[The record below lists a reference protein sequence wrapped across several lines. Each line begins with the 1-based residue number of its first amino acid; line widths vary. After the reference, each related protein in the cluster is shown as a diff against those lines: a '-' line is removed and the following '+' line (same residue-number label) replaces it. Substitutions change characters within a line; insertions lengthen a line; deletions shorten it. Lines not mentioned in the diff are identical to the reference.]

1 MIRKHR
7 LALLID
13 MMTLA
18 GRRFRQSLKS
28 RFFLSV
34 FGRGLWRG
42 ASGTII
48 FDYPPD
54 LRPGNGE
61 RAVAWLDGDYTL
73 PGGQMP
79 APGENPFQL
88 APPSARWQASLHGFD
103 WLRHLADAEEDDARQ
118 RAARYI
124 VGWIAMG
131 GEKLRP
137 AMAPEIVASRLAAWS
152 RFLPQMRVL
161 VKNDT
166 LANVT
171 ASMARQAAWLD
182 MTAPLAEDGLPRLQA
197 ALGLTLSGLIFDNG
211 TERVRRGMDMLLREM
226 KRQIL
231 PDGGHNSRAPDALMP
246 LTADLLA
253 IESGLAARNM
263 PKPTYLKQTVAN
275 MQTQLVLMR
284 HRDGRLAC
292 FNGGLEHTQG
302 ELAPL
307 LPEGKRGQSVRYAQ
321 KSGYQRMQGG
331 KTCVLVDVGQTGHG
345 TESLNSHAAPLAFE
359 MSHDRHRIIVNCGPN
374 QVHGP
379 NWHLASRGIAAHSVL
394 GFDSD
399 MDDPFLRH
407 GAAARHLGARLKA
420 AQWDVSMRRSED
432 KNGIWLDMG
441 HGMFLAS
448 HGVRHSRRL
457 FMTVTGDDI
466 RGEDL
471 LMPGMGSTPSI
482 DAPFHLRFHLH
493 PEVSAGLQRNGGSI
507 LLVTPGGHGWQ
518 FRAAG
523 EAPIDIGLED
533 SVYMGRYGRPQ
544 RSRQITIS
552 ASLGKADTLVR
563 WALRYSGRMSRR
575 RKGG

>member
-1 MIRKHR
+1 MTRKHR

-18 GRRFRQSLKS
+18 GRRFRQSLKT
-28 RFFLSV
+28 RFFLS
-34 FGRGLWRG
+34 FLGRRLWRG

-48 FDYPPD
+48 FDYPAD
-54 LRPGNGE
+54 LRPGNSD
-61 RAVAWLDGDYTL
+61 RAIAWLDGDYTL
-73 PGGQMP
+73 PGGQVS
-79 APGENPFQL
+79 ALGDNPFRL
-88 APPSARWQASLHGFD
+88 APVSAQWQASLHDFD
-103 WLRHLADAEEDDARQ
+103 WLRHLSAADEEAGHKLAAQYIVDWIAFGGETQ
-118 RAARYI
+118 RAA
-124 VGWIAMG
+124 MTPQ
-131 GEKLRP
+131 L
-137 AMAPEIVASRLAAWS
+137 VASRLAAWS
-152 RFLPQMRVL
+152 RFLPHVRL
-161 VKNDT
+161 LAKPDT
-166 LANVT
+166 LANIT

-182 MTAPLAEDGLPRLQA
+182 ITAPLSEDGLPRLRV

-471 LMPGMGSTPSI
+471 LMPGMGSTPSL

>member
-1 MIRKHR
+1 MTRKHE

-13 MMTLA
+13 MITLA
-18 GRRFRQSLKS
+18 GRLFRQSLKT
-28 RFFLSV
+28 RFFLS
-34 FGRGLWRG
+34 FLGRRLWRG
-42 ASGTII
+42 TTGVII
-48 FDYPPD
+48 FDYPAA

-61 RAVAWLDGDYTL
+61 RGGTWLDGDYTL
-73 PGGQMP
+73 PGGLV
-79 APGENPFQL
+79 AAAGHNPFQL
-88 APPSARWQASLHGFD
+88 VPPSAQWQASLHGFD
-103 WLRHLADAEEDDARQ
+103 WLRHLADAAEDEGKQ
-118 RAARYI
+118 RAAEYI
-124 VGWIAMG
+124 IGWVNMDG
-131 GEKLRP
+131 DMLRP
-137 AMAPEIVASRLAAWS
+137 AMKPQLVATRLAAWS
-152 RFLPQMRVL
+152 RFLPKMRH
-161 VKNDT
+161 
-166 LANVT
+166 LATPDMLAKVT
-171 ASMARQAAWLD
+171 TSMARQAAWLD
-182 MTAPLAEDGLPRLQA
+182 ITAPLTEDGLPRLQT
-197 ALGLTLSGLIFDNG
+197 ALGLTLSGLIFDTG
-211 TERVRRGMDMLLREM
+211 TERVRRGMDMLMREM

-231 PDGGHNSRAPDALMP
+231 PDGGHNSRAPDALIP
-246 LTADLLA
+246 LIADLLA
-253 IESGLAARNM
+253 IEAGLTARNM
-263 PKPTYLKQTVAN
+263 PKPTYLTETVKL

-292 FNGGLEHTQG
+292 FNGGLEHTAE
-302 ELAPL
+302 ELTPL
-307 LPEGKRGQSVRYAQ
+307 LPANKRGQAVRYAQ
-321 KSGYQRMQGG
+321 KSGYQRLQGG

-345 TESLNSHAAPLAFE
+345 TESINSHAAPLAFE

-407 GAAARHLGARLKA
+407 GAAARHLGPRLKA

-441 HGMFLAS
+441 HAMFVAS

-457 FMTVTGDDI
+457 FMTVSGEDI

-471 LMPGMGSTPSI
+471 LMPGVGVSPANN
-482 DAPFHLRFHLH
+482 APFHLRFHLH
-493 PEVSAGLQRNGGSI
+493 PDINAGLQRGGGAI

-523 EAPIDIGLED
+523 EAPIDIVIED

-563 WALRYSGRMSRR
+563 WALRYSGRMNRR
-575 RKGG
+575 RSG